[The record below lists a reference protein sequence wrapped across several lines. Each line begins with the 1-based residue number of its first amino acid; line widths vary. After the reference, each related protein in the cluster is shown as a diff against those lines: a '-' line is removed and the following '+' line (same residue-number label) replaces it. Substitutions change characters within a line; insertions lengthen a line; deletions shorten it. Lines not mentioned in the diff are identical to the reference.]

1 MKKSPSKFLWLL
13 LLPLFALTGCASGM
27 GGAASDIG
35 LTGAGGAVG
44 YEVSGGKIGG
54 TAIGAG
60 AGYLASKIA
69 QSQFANA
76 TQEADKA
83 GFDRAMNQA
92 VKQQYWI
99 IQNQQKSMLVTDERN
114 PRLVPV
120 VIPES
125 NINGVVQNS
134 HVEYLSIEP

>member
-1 MKKSPSKFLWLL
+1 MKKLPSKFLWVL
-13 LLPLFALTGCASGM
+13 LLPLLALTGCASGM
-27 GGAASDIG
+27 GGTASDIG

-60 AGYLASKIA
+60 VGYLASKVA

-76 TQEADKA
+76 KDEADKA

-99 IQNQQKSMLVTDERN
+99 IQNQQKSVVTDDERN

-120 VIPES
+120 VFPQT
-125 NINGVVQNS
+125 NINGVIQNS

>member
-1 MKKSPSKFLWLL
+1 MKKSPSKFLWVL
-13 LLPLFALTGCASGM
+13 LLPLLALTGCASGI
-27 GGAASDIG
+27 GGTASDIG

-60 AGYLASKIA
+60 VGYLASKVA

-99 IQNQQKSMLVTDERN
+99 IQNQQKSVTTDDERN

-120 VIPES
+120 VFPQT
-125 NINGVVQNS
+125 NINGVIQNS

>member
-1 MKKSPSKFLWLL
+1 MKKSPSKFLWVL
-13 LLPLFALTGCASGM
+13 LLPLLALTGCASGM

-60 AGYLASKIA
+60 VGYLASKVA

-83 GFDRAMNQA
+83 GVDRAMNQA

-99 IQNQQKSMLVTDERN
+99 IQNQQKSVVTDDERN

-120 VIPES
+120 VFPQT
-125 NINGVVQNS
+125 NINGVIQNS
-134 HVEYLSIEP
+134 HIEYLSIEP

>member
-1 MKKSPSKFLWLL
+1 MKKLRSKFLWVL
-13 LLPLFALTGCASGM
+13 LLPLLALTGCASGM
-27 GGAASDIG
+27 GGTASDIG

-60 AGYLASKIA
+60 VGYLASKVA

-76 TQEADKA
+76 KDEADKA

-99 IQNQQKSMLVTDERN
+99 IQNQQKSVVTDDERN

-120 VIPES
+120 VFPQT
-125 NINGVVQNS
+125 NINGVIQNS

>member
-1 MKKSPSKFLWLL
+1 MKKLPSKFLWVL
-13 LLPLFALTGCASGM
+13 LLPLLALTGCASGM
-27 GGAASDIG
+27 GGTASDIG

-60 AGYLASKIA
+60 VGYLASKVA

-99 IQNQQKSMLVTDERN
+99 IQNQQKSVVTDDERN

-120 VIPES
+120 VFPQT
-125 NINGVVQNS
+125 NINGVIQNS
-134 HVEYLSIEP
+134 HVEYLSIDP

>member
-1 MKKSPSKFLWLL
+1 MKKSPSKFLWVL
-13 LLPLFALTGCASGM
+13 LLPLLALTGCASGI
-27 GGAASDIG
+27 GGTASDIG

-60 AGYLASKIA
+60 VGYLASKVA
-69 QSQFANA
+69 KSQFANA

-99 IQNQQKSMLVTDERN
+99 IQNQQKSVTTDDERN

-120 VIPES
+120 VFPQT
-125 NINGVVQNS
+125 NINGVIQNS

>member
-1 MKKSPSKFLWLL
+1 MKKSPSKFLWVF
-13 LLPLFALTGCASGM
+13 LLPLLALTGCASGM

-60 AGYLASKIA
+60 VGYLASKVA

-99 IQNQQKSMLVTDERN
+99 IQNQQKSVVTDDERN

-120 VIPES
+120 VFPQT
-125 NINGVVQNS
+125 NINGVIQNS

>member
-1 MKKSPSKFLWLL
+1 MKKSPSKFLWVL
-13 LLPLFALTGCASGM
+13 LLPLLALTGCASGM
-27 GGAASDIG
+27 GGTASDIG

-60 AGYLASKIA
+60 VGYLASKVA

-76 TQEADKA
+76 KDEADKA

-99 IQNQQKSMLVTDERN
+99 IQNQQKSVVTDDERN

-120 VIPES
+120 VFPQT
-125 NINGVVQNS
+125 NINGVIQNS

>member
-1 MKKSPSKFLWLL
+1 MKKLPSKFLWML
-13 LLPLFALTGCASGM
+13 LLPLLALTGCASGM
-27 GGAASDIG
+27 GGTASDIG

-44 YEVSGGKIGG
+44 YEVSGGKISG

-60 AGYLASKIA
+60 VGYLASKVA

-76 TQEADKA
+76 KDEADKA

-99 IQNQQKSMLVTDERN
+99 IQNQQKSVVTDDERN
-114 PRLVPV
+114 PRLVRV
-120 VIPES
+120 VFPQT
-125 NINGVVQNS
+125 NINGVIQNS

>member
-1 MKKSPSKFLWLL
+1 MKKSPSKLLWVL
-13 LLPLFALTGCASGM
+13 LLPLLALTGCASGM
-27 GGAASDIG
+27 GGTASDIG

-60 AGYLASKIA
+60 VGYLASKVA

-99 IQNQQKSMLVTDERN
+99 IQNQQKSVVTDDERN

-120 VIPES
+120 VFPQT
-125 NINGVVQNS
+125 NINGVIQNS
-134 HVEYLSIEP
+134 HVEYLSIDP

>member
-1 MKKSPSKFLWLL
+1 MKKLPSKFLWVLS
-13 LLPLFALTGCASGM
+13 LPLLALTGCASGM
-27 GGAASDIG
+27 GGTASDIG

-60 AGYLASKIA
+60 VGYLASKVA

-99 IQNQQKSMLVTDERN
+99 IQNQQKSVVTDDERN

-120 VIPES
+120 VFPQT
-125 NINGVVQNS
+125 NINGVIQNS

>member
-1 MKKSPSKFLWLL
+1 MKKSPSKLLWVL
-13 LLPLFALTGCASGM
+13 LLPLLALTGCASGM
-27 GGAASDIG
+27 GGTASDIG

-60 AGYLASKIA
+60 VGYLASKVA

-99 IQNQQKSMLVTDERN
+99 IQNQQKSVITDNERN

-120 VIPES
+120 VFPQT
-125 NINGVVQNS
+125 NINGVIQNS

>member
-1 MKKSPSKFLWLL
+1 MKKSPSKFLWVL
-13 LLPLFALTGCASGM
+13 LLPLLALTGCASGM
-27 GGAASDIG
+27 GGTASDIG

-60 AGYLASKIA
+60 VGYLASKVA

-99 IQNQQKSMLVTDERN
+99 IQNQQKSVTTDDERN

-120 VIPES
+120 VFPQT
-125 NINGVVQNS
+125 NINGVIQNS
-134 HVEYLSIEP
+134 HVEYLSIDP